1 MVSVYYLP
9 TPIAPLLLSLFL
21 VRFLFFYHALSF
33 SLSLSSA
40 ALKLSLCGR
49 SRAATESIV
58 YAAIRETYCL
68 PANNERFPR
77 EISAVFISP
86 QVREVYGPARGH
98 CGNPGVP
105 IAWNPMRIVSPKSKD
120 TIPTGSQKLQQL
132 LCEQG
137 WLFGMTE

>member
-9 TPIAPLLLSLFL
+9 TPIAPLLLSLFFSFAS
-21 VRFLFFYHALSF
+21 RFFIML
-33 SLSLSSA
+33 SLSLPPSSA

-49 SRAATESIV
+49 SRAATECIV

-137 WLFGMTE
+137 WPFGMTE